1 MSKFPQEVY
10 SQIFK
15 QNSEKKVDKM
25 LRKLVVKS
33 TILSDKKHLLER
45 LNFPKSRLRQE
56 PRNQSSKESKDSKF
70 KSRKLRTIKS
80 N

>member
-1 MSKFPQEVY
+1 
-10 SQIFK
+10 
-15 QNSEKKVDKM
+15 M

-33 TILSDKKHLLER
+33 TILSDKKPLLER
-45 LNFPKSRLRQE
+45 LNFPKSKLRLE
-56 PRNQSSKESKDSKF
+56 PRNPCSKESKNSKF